1 MDTVD
6 LSILMDFRAFSEAN
20 FTVRQLLIF
29 DDSQF
34 MNYEGWK
41 VSCWI
46 QKVFPASGPL
56 NVLIHFFLTDAILPV
71 TSALTSS
78 VWLYNVI
85 FDRSS

>member
-34 MNYEGWK
+34 MNYEG
-41 VSCWI
+41 
-46 QKVFPASGPL
+46 
-56 NVLIHFFLTDAILPV
+56 
-71 TSALTSS
+71 
-78 VWLYNVI
+78 
-85 FDRSS
+85 